1 MSEALQITAIPGG
14 PLETNA
20 YLVVSP
26 STLTALLIDTP
37 PQTRDEIVRLV
48 GELGVTVE
56 RIVITHTH
64 WDHIVDAT
72 ALRDALEAPLLA
84 HPDAAA
90 KLKSPGSV
98 VMDLPY
104 TIAPI
109 TLDGHLGEGDTVS
122 LGERTF
128 AVYHLPGHDPAHIV
142 LYSAEDKVV
151 FGGDVLFPGGH
162 GRTDIEGADQAT
174 MVRSLARLLELPDD
188 VTVYPGHGVE
198 TTIGAERGWMREM
211 TSELA

>member
-1 MSEALQITAIPGG
+1 MPQALQITTIPGG

-20 YLVVSP
+20 FLVVDP
-26 STLTALLIDTP
+26 STLSALLVDTP
-37 PQTRDEIVRLV
+37 PQTLDEIVRLV

-56 RIVITHTH
+56 RIVLTHTH
-64 WDHIVDAT
+64 WDHIVDAL

-84 HPDAAA
+84 HPDADERLQA
-90 KLKSPGSV
+90 PGSK

-104 TIAPI
+104 TIDPIAP
-109 TLDGHLGEGDTVS
+109 DGHLREGDTLP
-122 LGERTF
+122 LGDHTF
-128 AVYHLPGHDPAHIV
+128 DIYHLPGHDPSHIV
-142 LYSAEDKVV
+142 LYSADDKLVL
-151 FGGDVLFPGGH
+151 GGDVLFPGGH

-174 MVRSLARLLELPDD
+174 MVRSLARLQELPDD

-211 TSELA
+211 TGDLA